1 MSNGILYKIGLGNLD
16 TGYLFIALFV
26 LLLICVI
33 LLTIFVIK
41 LNKLAKRL
49 ESFCSGKDAKSL
61 EKEIRSMCEDNK
73 LLKAS
78 LDKNKREI
86 KTINRRMQHVFQKIG
101 LVKYDAFMQMG
112 GQVSFSL
119 ALLDEKNNG
128 FILNSVHS
136 TEGCYSYTKEIKKGE
151 SVLSLGKEEEEAL
164 AIAMAQNVDE

>member
-61 EKEIRSMCEDNK
+61 EKEIRSMCEDNQ

-112 GQVSFSL
+112 GQLSFAL
-119 ALLDEKNNG
+119 ALLDENNDG
-128 FILNSVHS
+128 FVMNSVHS
-136 TEGCYSYTKEIKKGE
+136 SDGSYCYTKVIQNGE
-151 SVLSLGKEEEEAL
+151 CELSLGDEEAKAIRMAMEEE
-164 AIAMAQNVDE
+164 